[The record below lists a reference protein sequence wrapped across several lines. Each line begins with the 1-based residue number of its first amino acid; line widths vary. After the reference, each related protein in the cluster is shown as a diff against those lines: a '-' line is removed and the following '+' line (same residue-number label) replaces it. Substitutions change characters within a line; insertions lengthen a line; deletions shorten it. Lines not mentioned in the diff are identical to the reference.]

1 MCISI
6 LIYFANI
13 LFYSIFIGAGYFGVT
28 KLISL
33 TDSKRQE
40 ETFKLI

>member
-1 MCISI
+1 MCLNI
-6 LIYFANI
+6 LIYFTNI
-13 LFYSIFIGAGYFGVT
+13 IFYFIFVGAGYFGIT

-40 ETFKLI
+40 EILKLI